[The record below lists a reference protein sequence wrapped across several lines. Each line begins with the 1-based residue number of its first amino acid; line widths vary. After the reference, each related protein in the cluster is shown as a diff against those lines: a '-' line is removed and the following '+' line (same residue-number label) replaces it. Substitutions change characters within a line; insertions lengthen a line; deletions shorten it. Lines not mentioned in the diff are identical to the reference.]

1 MTSISIG
8 NDKQFKA
15 ALAALDN
22 AQRRQVATVL
32 VRQVLDLCAD
42 SRVRGALDLAQRAD
56 AGGAELSVVAAG
68 VNSAR
73 VESYTQCGHDTDWAC
88 QASHFVARAA
98 HECVKPA
105 VDLTAA
111 WEAAMQARMARICQ
125 TLAAGEGTDNHEAE
139 AQYRALEAFLQVKG
153 SAS

>member
-1 MTSISIG
+1 MPIT
-8 NDKQFKA
+8 NDQEFKA

-22 AQRRQVATVL
+22 CSRRQATAYL
-32 VRQVLDLCAD
+32 IRQALDLTPD
-42 SRVRGALDLAQRAD
+42 SRVRAGLDLAVRCD
-56 AGGAELSVVAAG
+56 ASEAELAVAAAG

-73 VESYTQCGHDTDWAC
+73 VASYTQCGHDANWTC

-98 HECVKPA
+98 QECVKPEISA
-105 VDLTAA
+105 SGA

-125 TLAAGEGTDNHEAE
+125 AIAAGEGTSNREAE
-139 AQYRALEAFLQVKG
+139 AQYRALEDYLKAKG